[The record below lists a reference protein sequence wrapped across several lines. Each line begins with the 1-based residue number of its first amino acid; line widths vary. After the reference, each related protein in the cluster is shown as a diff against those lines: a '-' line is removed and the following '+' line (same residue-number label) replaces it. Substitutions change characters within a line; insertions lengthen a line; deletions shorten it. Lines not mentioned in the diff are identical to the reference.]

1 MKRLMIILIL
11 ISPFS
16 FADMP
21 KAECKQ
27 FKKENKMVL
36 LDMTRDEAFC
46 IVKKAKLVAQYRAKN
61 PPYTGQTVETYQYV
75 HWLYSGISTFTI
87 IGDKVVQSSKI

>member
-1 MKRLMIILIL
+1 MKGIVLALIL

-27 FKKENKMVL
+27 LKKENKMVL

-46 IVKKAKLVAQYRAKN
+46 IVKRAKLVSQYKGQK
-61 PPYTGQTVETYQYV
+61 PPNVGKLVEVYQ
-75 HWLYSGISTFTI
+75 HRGIFFGLKTFAI
-87 IGDKVVQSSKI
+87 IDDKVVHTSKI